1 MLYQHTQ
8 LGKVTILA
16 LAAGALLALG
26 IALVIASQPGVDFSD
41 WRVLIAV
48 FAGVVPAI
56 AGWLF
61 SSLTISVDSEKL
73 AWQFGPGVIAKSVP
87 VRDIES
93 AEQVRYPWW
102 HGWGIHK
109 TPHGWLY
116 NVSGFEAV
124 EIRLKGGKT
133 FRLGTDE
140 PGVLMQAIERATGRT
155 G

>member
-48 FAGVVPAI
+48 FAGVVTAI
-56 AGWLF
+56 AVWLF

-73 AWQFGPGVIAKSVP
+73 AWQFGPDVIAKSVP

-93 AEQVRYPWW
+93 AE
-102 HGWGIHK
+102 
-109 TPHGWLY
+109 
-116 NVSGFEAV
+116 
-124 EIRLKGGKT
+124 
-133 FRLGTDE
+133 
-140 PGVLMQAIERATGRT
+140 
-155 G
+155 